1 MPSQT
6 TRELSASL
14 KKGEIAPVYY
24 LHGAEDIL
32 KDEAAG
38 AILDRALDP
47 AFRDFNYDQRS
58 ASQLD
63 PEAVEA
69 LCNTLPMMAERRVV
83 MIRDVEAWKRK
94 TRARSAMLAYLKSPS
109 PDTVVILVQGS
120 GEETEDKEL
129 AKHAVSVACN
139 ALSPKEAQRW
149 LERQAGVLGVTLG
162 PGAAEHLLKCT
173 GCDLGAIRAELEK
186 LASLPAGST
195 ISAEQVADLVG
206 IRHGETKYDWRDA
219 VLDRKAERAVTL
231 LERVLDQPGV
241 SGVGLVSLL
250 GTTLVGVGVVR
261 AAFDRKTPRAQL
273 GAVAMSALRAGR
285 PFGLGPWN
293 DEVERWA
300 RWAPE
305 WPAAR
310 LREALRSTL
319 EADRALKSTRL
330 SDDRGL
336 LADLVMQLTLTQVE
350 VV

>member
-6 TRELSASL
+6 MRELSASL

-24 LHGAEDIL
+24 LHGPEDIL

-69 LCNTLPMMAERRVV
+69 LCNTLPMMADRRVV
-83 MIRDVEAWKRK
+83 TIRDVEAWKRK
-94 TRARSAMLAYLKSPS
+94 TRARGAMIAYLQRPS
-109 PDTVVILVQGS
+109 PDTVVILIQGS
-120 GEETEDKEL
+120 TEETEDKEL
-129 AKHAVSVACN
+129 AKHSVSVACT
-139 ALSPKEAQRW
+139 ALSPAEARRW
-149 LERQAGVLGVTLG
+149 LDRQARTMGVTLD
-162 PGAAEHLLKCT
+162 PDAAEHLLKCT
-173 GCDLGAIRAELEK
+173 GSDLGTIRAELEK
-186 LASLPAGST
+186 LAALPAGIAIT
-195 ISAEQVADLVG
+195 ADQVADLVG

-219 VLDRKAERAVTL
+219 VLDGDAARAVTL

-241 SGVGLVSLL
+241 SGVSLVSLL
-250 GTTLVGVGVVR
+250 GTTLVGLGVVR
-261 AAFDRKTPRAQL
+261 AAYDRKTPQAQL
-273 GAVAMSALRAGR
+273 AGVAMNALRAAR
-285 PFGLGPWN
+285 PFGLGAWN
-293 DEVERWA
+293 DEVTRWA

-310 LREALRSTL
+310 LREALRATL
-319 EADRALKSTRL
+319 DADRALKSTRL

-336 LADLVMQLTLTQVE
+336 LADLVMQLTLGTVG

>member
-94 TRARSAMLAYLKSPS
+94 TRARSAMLAYLKKPS

-149 LERQAGVLGVTLG
+149 LERQAGVLGVTFG

-173 GCDLGAIRAELEK
+173 GCDLGTIRVELEK
-186 LASLPAGST
+186 LASLPAGT
-195 ISAEQVADLVG
+195 EISAEQVADLVG

-219 VLDRKAERAVTL
+219 VLDGDSARAVTL

-273 GAVAMSALRAGR
+273 GGVAMSALRAAR

-305 WPAAR
+305 WPAPR
-310 LREALRSTL
+310 LRAAIRATL
-319 EADRALKSTRL
+319 DADRALKSTKL

-336 LADLVMQLTLTQVE
+336 LADLVMQLTLGTVG